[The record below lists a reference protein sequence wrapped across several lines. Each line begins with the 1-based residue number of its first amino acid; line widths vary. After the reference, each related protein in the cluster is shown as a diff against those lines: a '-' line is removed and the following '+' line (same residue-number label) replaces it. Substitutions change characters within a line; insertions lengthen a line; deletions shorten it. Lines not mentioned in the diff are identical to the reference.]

1 MGLRRVIRGAGA
13 LWTDAQARAAKDA
26 ETWDAWLVADEASK
40 VSAERRWQ
48 EAANARL
55 ASFDASVS
63 AEARDGVAALDNALA
78 RSFLSQRARAR
89 VDAAAL
95 ERTFTRLALERSCWG
110 VAVPTAA
117 DPLRQPA
124 TWRIDEGC
132 VTPTSGMRRRLQRD
146 TAALG
151 RTRALGAW
159 LRRGAARG
167 RDEDADGAPSD
178 TWHGLDGRVGAPR
191 SPRGRDASA
200 GGDGGGGGGGGDGDG
215 GGGDAEPLRWL
226 LDCADDLSTADVFPV
241 ALIGGLDAT
250 PGAECHLTH
259 LISRSP

>member
-1 MGLRRVIRGAGA
+1 MEKVLSGTLGA

-55 ASFDASVS
+55 ASFDASAS
-63 AEARDGVAALDNALA
+63 AEARDGVAALDDALA
-78 RSFLSQRARAR
+78 RSFLTRRARAR

-95 ERTFTRLALERSCWG
+95 ESTFTRLALERSCWG
-110 VAVPTAA
+110 VAAPTAA
-117 DPLRQPA
+117 DPLCQPA

-146 TAALG
+146 TEALG

-167 RDEDADGAPSD
+167 RDADADGAPSG
-178 TWHGLDGRVGAPR
+178 TWHGLDGHVDAPR
-191 SPRGRDASA
+191 SPRGRDASSGGDGGVGDGG
-200 GGDGGGGGGGGDGDG
+200 GGDGGGGG
-215 GGGDAEPLRWL
+215 AEPLRWL
-226 LDCADDLSTADVFPV
+226 LDCADDLSVADVFPV